1 MLQLDKKNLQKLIN
15 LIKTSVLILIRLKVN
30 KINNAILHNKF
41 IINHKNF
48 VKSGDNLFKGTFIA
62 NILNL

>member
-1 MLQLDKKNLQKLIN
+1 MLIN
-15 LIKTSVLILIRLKVN
+15 LIKPAVLILIRLKVN
-30 KINNAILHNKF
+30 GINSAILHNKF